1 MKKIIISM
9 LLTAAAAVGVFGQ
22 QAEFRWEDAMCE
34 YVGTYD
40 TKRYSRHQIEDTIKL
55 SQLSGTI
62 PLSYSATVWEYEDIE
77 ALDPTVLDRE
87 YEEKR
92 AMLEGLKV
100 AGPYWEEFRKEKL
113 KELEE
118 YYQLASVTMRAYKN
132 PTVLREFK
140 GAEECK
146 TKFAEPII
154 AGGERLADAWLA
166 VNMESREKNS
176 DPARLKQIFDRQN
189 ASPDRLK
196 FALVE
201 TMAFGWWNCAN
212 ATINYDRME
221 DHEERDRE
229 IRKLFVRIRETC
241 EEP

>member
-118 YYQLASVTMRAYKN
+118 YYQLASVTMRAYRN

-154 AGGERLADAWLA
+154 AGGNSLTDAWLK
-166 VNMESREKNS
+166 VNIASREENS
-176 DPARLKQIFDRQN
+176 DPERL
-189 ASPDRLK
+189 
-196 FALVE
+196 
-201 TMAFGWWNCAN
+201 
-212 ATINYDRME
+212 
-221 DHEERDRE
+221 
-229 IRKLFVRIRETC
+229 
-241 EEP
+241 